1 LTDFSERKI
10 SPHMGVLLSRAME
23 QVVSYPQ
30 ICSGE
35 LYCTFKLQLRLSTS
49 DRQYALRDVKN
60 VSDA

>member
-1 LTDFSERKI
+1 
-10 SPHMGVLLSRAME
+10 MGVLLSRAME